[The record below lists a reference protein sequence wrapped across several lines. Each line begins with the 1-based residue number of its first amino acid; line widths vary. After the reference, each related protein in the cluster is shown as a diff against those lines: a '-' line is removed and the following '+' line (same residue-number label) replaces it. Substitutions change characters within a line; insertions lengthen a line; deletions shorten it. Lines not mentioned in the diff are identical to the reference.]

1 MHITIKHFDGQYP
14 SFNIHL
20 HKTEGA
26 EPFLEIK
33 GCRIVTGKNGDFISY
48 PAQKNEKTGKWYP
61 YLYGG
66 EKFNEHV
73 LKLAQVKAPKPAPK
87 PSASGFDD
95 MADDVPFRDPA
106 SYRGAHLVL

>member
-1 MHITIKHFDGQYP
+1 MKISIEHNDGKYP

-20 HKTEGA
+20 HAAEGA
-26 EPFLEIK
+26 EPFLTVK
-33 GCRIVTGKNGDFISY
+33 SCKIVTGKNGDFISY

-73 LKLAQVKAPKPAPK
+73 LKLAQATAKPAARRPQ
-87 PSASGFDD
+87 PSNGHGLDD
-95 MADDVPFRDPA
+95 MDPPF
-106 SYRGAHLVL
+106 